1 MKKIENIIIYI
12 INYFQTNYAPADLG
26 KVKLNK
32 ILWFADRAF
41 MYKNYASL
49 TQTSYIKNPQGP
61 VVKKM
66 EHILNKLE
74 KANFIKSFDVNKGDF
89 QQTSFICLREPNLDD
104 FTAKEI
110 SILDETINK
119 FASRTAKELSEIS
132 HDECWEKT
140 KDGDT
145 MPIESVFLQDIVPAT
160 KEDVINGSH

>member
-61 VVKKM
+61 VVKKL
-66 EHILNKLE
+66 ENILTSLE
-74 KANFIKSFDVNKGDF
+74 KNEFIKSIKVNKGEY
-89 QQTSFICLREPNLDD
+89 QQQSFLCLKEPNLDD

-119 FASRTAKELSEIS
+119 FALKTAKELSEMS
-132 HDECWEKT
+132 QMNAGKKQKT
-140 KDGDT
+140 AILCLLKAYFYK
-145 MPIESVFLQDIVPAT
+145 ILYQLRKKI
-160 KEDVINGSH
+160 

>member
-61 VVKKM
+61 VVKKL
-66 EHILNKLE
+66 ENILTSLE
-74 KANFIKSFDVNKGDF
+74 KNEFIKSIKVNKGEY
-89 QQTSFICLREPNLDD
+89 QQQSFLCLKEPNLDD

-119 FASRTAKELSEIS
+119 FALKTAKELSEMS
-132 HDECWEKT
+132 HDECWEKQKT
-140 KDGDT
+140 AILCLLKAYFYK
-145 MPIESVFLQDIVPAT
+145 ILYQLRKKI
-160 KEDVINGSH
+160 

>member
-61 VVKKM
+61 VVKKL
-66 EHILNKLE
+66 ENILTSLE
-74 KANFIKSFDVNKGDF
+74 KNEFIKSIKVNKGEY
-89 QQTSFICLREPNLDD
+89 QQQSFLCLKEPNLDD

-110 SILDETINK
+110 SILDEAINK
-119 FASRTAKELSEIS
+119 FALKTAKELSEMS

-140 KDGDT
+140 KNGDT
-145 MPIESVFLQDIVPAT
+145 MPIESVFLQDIIPAT
-160 KEDVINGSH
+160 KEDINGLH